1 MNLLDSTLIE
11 PSKLWTINWIEIND
25 VSRRTYSTNSQIEFK
40 TTIVPFTYC
49 INLINKIQV
58 DNAKGQR
65 VVIPM
70 YNLIEYSGNYSKT
83 FGILWQ
89 HYRNKPGEADIA
101 AITGFKSFKSKVKLT
116 RNNVEIEVS
125 LKYLS
130 NIWNSST
137 LELSLTS
144 CDINVILTRSA
155 IALLSIQQT
164 QEHL

>member
-70 YNLIEYSGNYSKT
+70 YN
-83 FGILWQ
+83 
-89 HYRNKPGEADIA
+89 R
-101 AITGFKSFKSKVKLT
+101 
-116 RNNVEIEVS
+116 
-125 LKYLS
+125 
-130 NIWNSST
+130 
-137 LELSLTS
+137 
-144 CDINVILTRSA
+144 
-155 IALLSIQQT
+155 IQW
-164 QEHL
+164 